1 MGKLKVVIV
10 GGGFAG
16 TKTALELADDARFQ
30 VTLISEQTD
39 MRVYGS
45 LYKVATGGT
54 KELSNI
60 PLTEIFAGKKVHLI
74 QDTVTAIDRKARVI
88 TTKVKHTIHY
98 DAVVIGIGVKT
109 NYFGIEGL
117 KEFSFGIKSVEEAEE
132 LKTHLHKQ
140 LLDEN
145 KPDLNYVVIG
155 GGPTGVELAG
165 VLPDYIRKII
175 RQHNLPAR
183 KFHVDLIEAAPR
195 LLPRMPKDVSR
206 SVARHLRKIGV
217 RLYLN
222 TSVQA
227 QTVDALMVNNKPIRS
242 HTVIW
247 TAGVMNHPFFMEQG
261 FQLSRNGRVRVD
273 QYLQAEPGV
282 YVIGDNADTPYSGM
296 AQTALYDGKY
306 VAHNLQRIASK
317 IDPQPYVAKK
327 PIYVFPA
334 GPYYAAVL
342 WGSFRVYGI
351 IGWVLRML
359 ADLIAY
365 HDYEEWTHAT
375 KRWLKEDDSE
385 EPCHLCNADLKESIA
400 DGGYRHVG

>member
-16 TKTALELADDARFQ
+16 TKAALELADDPRFN
-30 VTLISEQTD
+30 VTLISEYTD
-39 MRVYGS
+39 MRIYGS
-45 LYKVATGGT
+45 MYKVATGGS
-54 KELSNI
+54 KDLSSV
-60 PLTEIFAGKKVHLI
+60 PLNEIFAGKKIHLI
-74 QDTVTAIDRKARVI
+74 QDSVIAIDRKSRIV
-88 TTKVKHTIHY
+88 TTKVSHTIQY
-98 DAVVIGIGVKT
+98 DAVIIGIGVKT

-117 KEFSFGIKSVEEAEE
+117 KEFSFGIKSIDDAQE
-132 LKTHLHKQ
+132 LKAHLHKQ
-140 LLDEN
+140 LLDRS

-165 VLPDYIRKII
+165 VLPSYIRKIC
-175 RQHNLPAR
+175 RQHNLPDH
-183 KFHVDLIEAAPR
+183 KFHVDLVEAAPR

-217 RLYLN
+217 KLYLN
-222 TSVQA
+222 TAVQA
-227 QTVDALMVNNKPIRS
+227 QTADALMVNNKPIRS

-247 TAGVMNHPFFMEQG
+247 TAGVMNHPFFVDQG

-273 QYLQAEPGV
+273 QFLQAEPGI

-306 VAHNLQRIASK
+306 VAHNLQRIASNM
-317 IDPQPYVAKK
+317 DPNPYVAKK
-327 PIYVFPA
+327 PIYVLPA

-342 WGSFRVYGI
+342 WGRFRIYGF
-351 IGWVLRML
+351 IGWILRML
-359 ADLIAY
+359 ADLVAY
-365 HDYEEWTHAT
+365 HDYEEWTYAT

-385 EPCHLCNADLKESIA
+385 ESCHLCNRDFTESLA
-400 DGGYRHVG
+400 SGGYRNVG